1 MNKSLS
7 IPGCLGERRQRGLAA
22 IEFALCLPV
31 LVALL
36 VLPVFFARAFWH
48 YTMAQKAAQNAA
60 RYLAGASAADLGAP
74 DAPHAASKIAR
85 EIVQRQI
92 AEMSQD
98 AVVSGIDVACDESSC
113 AGTPEGKLPATVR
126 VSFQVTMSEPG
137 GLAGFGW
144 FDLPINASYTLRHAG
159 N

>member
-7 IPGCLGERRQRGLAA
+7 IPRRRGGRCQRGLAA

-60 RYLAGASAADLGAP
+60 RYLAGASAAELGAP
-74 DAPHAASKIAR
+74 DAPRAASRLAR

-92 AEMSQD
+92 AEMSQG

-113 AGTPEGKLPATVR
+113 ADTPEGRLPATVR

-144 FDLPINASYTLRHAG
+144 YDLPINASYTLRHAG